1 MVRIV
6 ALVKQKEESSLG
18 KFATINRKENLPLEN
33 LQQSIGKLDKRK
45 KFLVFVAS
53 NIKVGSG
60 LYQACC

>member
-18 KFATINRKENLPLEN
+18 KFATIIGKRNLPWEN
-33 LQQSIGKLDKRK
+33 LQQSLGKLDKWK
-45 KFLVFVAS
+45 KLLVFVAS

-60 LYQACC
+60 L